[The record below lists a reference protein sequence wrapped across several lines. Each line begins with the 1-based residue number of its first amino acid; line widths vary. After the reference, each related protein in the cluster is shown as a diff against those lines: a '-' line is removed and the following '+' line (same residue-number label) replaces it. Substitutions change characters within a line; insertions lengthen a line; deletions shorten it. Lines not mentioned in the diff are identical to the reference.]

1 MSNGVLNLRLIGR
14 FGNQLFQYAYARALS
29 ERDGLELRTDPWI
42 GQQIFEISDPPISGG
57 HVFEAGYCQNQECM
71 IYTRAQ
77 ARDWFTLKQRPCIGL
92 KLHETRPKDDYLV
105 AHRRVGDYASCG
117 YVVVS
122 KESYQRAAVKFEY
135 DPDKIRWVSDET
147 PGVHESFPPPLDFL
161 PDFYRLMC
169 APMLFRG
176 NSSFSWWAATLG
188 HGEVF
193 SPVIRGFEGGKE
205 QDVPFVRG
213 NSPRLADL
221 PCVTDLYLP
230 E

>member
-1 MSNGVLNLRLIGR
+1 MTIINAALIGR

-29 ERDGLELRTDPWI
+29 EKAGSELRTPPWV
-42 GQQIFEISDPPISGG
+42 GQQIFEISDPPIEGG
-57 HVFEAGYCQNQECM
+57 EVLNGYCQNQESM

-77 ARDWFTLKQRPCIGL
+77 VRAWFRFRWDVAARLMPTVPS
-92 KLHETRPKDDYLV
+92 DDYLI
-105 AHRRVGDYASCG
+105 AHRRVGDYAASG

-122 KESYQRAAVKFEY
+122 KESYRRAAVKFEY
-135 DPDKIRWVSDET
+135 NPDKLRFVSDET
-147 PGVHESFPPPLDFL
+147 PGICESFPPPLDFL

-169 APMLFRG
+169 ASVLFRS
-176 NSSFSWWAATLG
+176 NSTFSWWAATLG
-188 HGEVF
+188 HNEVF

-221 PCVTDLYLP
+221 PFITDLYLP